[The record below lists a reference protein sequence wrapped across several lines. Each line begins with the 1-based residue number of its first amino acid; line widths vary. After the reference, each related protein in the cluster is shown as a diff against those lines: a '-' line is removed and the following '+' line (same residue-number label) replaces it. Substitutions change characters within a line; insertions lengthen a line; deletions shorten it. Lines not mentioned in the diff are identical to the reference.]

1 VVVVPSSCRPCL
13 LANCLVKR
21 PYSCSAKKKSDRSEP
36 TTQESIYEADDH
48 KSVWNLISRESVQ
61 ALLHQRIL
69 ELLV

>member
-1 VVVVPSSCRPCL
+1 VLVVPSSCRPCL
-13 LANCLVKR
+13 LANCVVKR
-21 PYSCSAKKKSDRSEP
+21 PYSCSAKKIRQIRADDSGEY
-36 TTQESIYEADDH
+36 IYEADDH

>member
-1 VVVVPSSCRPCL
+1 MSLGKLPCEETIL
-13 LANCLVKR
+13 LLC
-21 PYSCSAKKKSDRSEP
+21 KKKSDRSEP